1 MIPVFFRLIS
11 VLQRK
16 KSGNYTEDIRE
27 IFDSVKIWYD
37 GYRLM
42 GSCVYNPK
50 AVVSVMLRGE
60 FQSYWSDTGAYESIH
75 PLINMDFNGLK
86 TDTLIMLS
94 GGSVRV
100 KTRTFQNDMVTFR
113 NKDDV
118 LMLLIHLGY
127 LGYDL

>member
-1 MIPVFFRLIS
+1 
-11 VLQRK
+11 
-16 KSGNYTEDIRE
+16 
-27 IFDSVKIWYD
+27 
-37 GYRLM
+37 
-42 GSCVYNPK
+42 
-50 AVVSVMLRGE
+50 
-60 FQSYWSDTGAYESIH
+60 
-75 PLINMDFNGLK
+75 
-86 TDTLIMLS
+86 MLS